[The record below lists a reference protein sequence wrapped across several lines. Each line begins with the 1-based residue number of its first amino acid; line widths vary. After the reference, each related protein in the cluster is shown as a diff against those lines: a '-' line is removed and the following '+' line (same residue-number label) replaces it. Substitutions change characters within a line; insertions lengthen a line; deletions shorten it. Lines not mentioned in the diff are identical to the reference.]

1 MISGEPL
8 AWGVVANVSRE
19 ILVRQSGR
27 KRPGTRHFVPGA
39 RVWVLAVGADGGE
52 QRYVVG
58 TRRNTGGRRLIRL
71 VMDTEY
77 LVNYRVKPIY
87 SPAVYASM
95 GQPMEFGE
103 PRPYES
109 REDAQ
114 ESVDTWKWHRT
125 RRPHLALTGRERLM
139 HNADEDCEFCD
150 GRDAFRIGAARDT
163 NPYER
168 PGRETPGT
176 VDWWGTSYGMWRAGW
191 VIEKNREHPS
201 LIDDLG
207 LRHVALARYRLRR
220 EAENLVRDAVG
231 RTIAELEADRIGRD
245 RIQFVA
251 GDRQPRPLDGVVHA
265 WIDADERVIRARAG

>member
-1 MISGEPL
+1 MISSEPL

-71 VMDTEY
+71 VMDTKY
-77 LVNYRVKPIY
+77 LVNYRVRPIY
-87 SPAVYASM
+87 SAAVYASM
-95 GQPMEFGE
+95 GQPMEFGD
-103 PRPYES
+103 PMPYES

-150 GRDAFRIGAARDT
+150 GRDACQIGAALDT

-168 PGRETPGT
+168 PGRETRGS
-176 VDWWGTSYGMWRAGW
+176 SYGMWRAGW
-191 VIEKNREHPS
+191 LIEKNRENPS
-201 LIDDLG
+201 LIDDLE
-207 LRHVALARYRLRR
+207 LRHVALVRYSLRL
-220 EAENLVRDAVG
+220 EAEELARDVVG

-245 RIQFVA
+245 RVHFVA
-251 GDRQPRPLDGVVHA
+251 GERQPRPLDGVVHA
-265 WIDADERVIRARAG
+265 WIDADERVIRARTG